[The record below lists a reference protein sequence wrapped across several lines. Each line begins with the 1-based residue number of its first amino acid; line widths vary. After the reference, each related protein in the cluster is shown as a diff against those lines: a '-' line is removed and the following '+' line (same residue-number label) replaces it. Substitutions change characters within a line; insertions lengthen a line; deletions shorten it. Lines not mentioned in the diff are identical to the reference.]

1 MEITQEFLNKLSS
14 EVNVIGWNS
23 VLQFYQIKSKDK
35 YETVKYIK
43 TMLDSNKNVKIGYNP
58 TKTNKKITNTKIV
71 KQTKKSIPE
80 SEKQE
85 KKTTQKKST
94 VKTSKVSFLA
104 YPRKNK
110 KYTYKKK
117 IDIKKTTGIKYYIER
132 FLLFCFSCF
141 CIYEIFLFLKF
152 CQNNIVIK

>member
-71 KQTKKSIPE
+71 NQTKKSIPLSKKE
-80 SEKQE
+80 E
-85 KKTTQKKST
+85 KKLNAKKST
-94 VKTSKVSFLA
+94 VKTSKGSFLA
-104 YPRKNK
+104 SPRKNK

>member
-1 MEITQEFLNKLSS
+1 MEITQEFLGKLVN
-14 EVNVIGWNS
+14 EVSVIGWNN
-23 VLQFYQIKSKDK
+23 VLQFYSIKSKDK

-43 TMLDSNKNVKIGYNP
+43 TMLDSNKHVKIGYNP
-58 TKTNKKITNTKIV
+58 TKPSRKITNTKIV
-71 KQTKKSIPE
+71 KQTKKIIPE

-85 KKTTQKKST
+85 KKTTPKKST
-94 VKTSKVSFLA
+94 TKNSKSFLA
-104 YPRKNK
+104 SPRNK

-117 IDIKKTTGIKYYIER
+117 NDIKKTTGIKYYIER

-152 CQNNIVIK
+152 CQDNIVIK